1 MHLRSHGKNAKAVP
15 LREGLHLLQIL
26 KVEVAARHCGCR
38 RAQLWLQFPN
48 VRVWGLLYHPL

>member
-1 MHLRSHGKNAKAVP
+1 MHLKSHGKNAKAVP
-15 LREGLHLLQIL
+15 LRGTTSATKIL